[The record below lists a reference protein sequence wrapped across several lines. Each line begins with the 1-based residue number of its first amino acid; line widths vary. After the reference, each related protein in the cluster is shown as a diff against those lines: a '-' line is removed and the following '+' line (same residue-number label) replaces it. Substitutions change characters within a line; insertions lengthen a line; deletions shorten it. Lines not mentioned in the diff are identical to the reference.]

1 MMAYRHESGEN
12 GQPVALVTG
21 GNRGLGLEFARQ
33 LAQQD
38 VIVVIGSR
46 RTSEG
51 KKAQQLLK
59 DEGLNVVTLP
69 LDVTDSQSIATAEQ
83 SIAEQFGK
91 LDMLINNAGILP
103 DADSEA
109 TPTTVDPDTVLEIFK
124 TNTLGPLRVCQA
136 MIPLLKQSPAA
147 TIINVSSGLG
157 SLTEMEGGYPGYRI
171 SKAALNAV
179 TRILAAE
186 LSGTSVLVHS
196 ICPGWVQTDM
206 GGPNA
211 TRTPKESVAG
221 VLPLLLKPHPE
232 LNGLFLRDGK
242 PIPW

>member
-1 MMAYRHESGEN
+1 
-12 GQPVALVTG
+12 L
-21 GNRGLGLEFARQ
+21 
-33 LAQQD
+33 QQ
-38 VIVVIGSR
+38 
-46 RTSEG
+46 
-51 KKAQQLLK
+51 
-59 DEGLNVVTLP
+59 
-69 LDVTDSQSIATAEQ
+69 DVTDSQSIATTEQ

-91 LDMLINNAGILP
+91 LDLLINNAGILP
-103 DADSEA
+103 DEDSEA
-109 TPTTVDPDTVLEIFK
+109 TGATVDPDSVLKIFN
-124 TNTLGPLRVCQA
+124 TNTLGPLRICQA
-136 MIPLLKQSPAA
+136 MLPLLKQSPAA

-186 LSGTSVLVHS
+186 LAGTSVLVHS

-211 TRTPKESVAG
+211 SRTPRESVAG
-221 VLPLLLKPHPE
+221 VLPLLLKPHPA

>member
-1 MMAYRHESGEN
+1 MAYRQESAEN
-12 GQPVALVTG
+12 RQPVALVTG

-33 LAQQD
+33 LAQRD
-38 VIVVIGSR
+38 VIVLIGSR
-46 RTSEG
+46 RAGEG

-59 DEGLNVVTLP
+59 TEGLNVVAVP
-69 LDVTDSQSIATAEQ
+69 LDVTDARSIDAVEQ
-83 SIAEQFGK
+83 TIAEQFGK

-103 DADSEA
+103 DEDSEA
-109 TPTTVDPDTVLEIFK
+109 TGCTVDPATVLEVFN
-124 TNTLGPLRVCQA
+124 TNTLGPLRVSQA

-157 SLTEMEGGYPGYRI
+157 SLTEMEGGGYPGYRI
-171 SKAALNAV
+171 SKTALNAV
-179 TRILAAE
+179 TRILAGE
-186 LSGTSVLVHS
+186 LAGTSVLVHS

-206 GGPNA
+206 GGPSA
-211 TRTPKESVAG
+211 TRTPAESVSG
-221 VLPLLLKPHPE
+221 ILPLLLEPRPE